1 MASHPG
7 EPFGARRAR
16 GDPAREPNVHEWALA
31 EGVIDT
37 AVELSEK
44 EGLARIT
51 KIVVRIGALQRINP
65 DFFRKALETV
75 MPAGDPRLKS
85 AELVLN
91 LEPAGFSCRKCG
103 HEFGQED
110 VGQGLEHEQ
119 LEAIHF
125 IPELAH
131 SFMQCPRCDSPDFEV
146 SRGRGLWLDSLEGE
160 R

>member
-1 MASHPG
+1 MGAAK
-7 EPFGARRAR
+7 EPM
-16 GDPAREPNVHEWALA
+16 VHEWALA

-65 DFFRKALETV
+65 EFFRRALETV
-75 MPAGDPRLKS
+75 MPEDDPRLES

-91 LEPAGFSCRKCG
+91 LEPAGFACRNCG
-103 HEFGQED
+103 HEFAQED
-110 VGQGLEHEQ
+110 VGTGLDHEQ

-125 IPELAH
+125 VPELAH
-131 SFMQCPRCDSPDFEV
+131 AFMHCPSCESPDFEV
-146 SRGRGLWLDSLEGE
+146 CRGRGLWLDSLEGE